1 MHSFHKA
8 VYKPDSMSTDE
19 FIIILG
25 DVAAAEKWRG
35 GDRYALLFPTSSLPL
50 PDPPSHDAQQFFHL
64 SCSSHRRHLDHPRTL
79 STLRSIR
86 DQFLTSARSFRS
98 AHSSIP
104 LVEVVDSFDVFHT
117 GQGSQGVLSR
127 ASKQELENIF
137 STTNE
142 DEIVQI
148 VLEKGRIVSSNT
160 PHQWAGTNDQRSGSY
175 QTAHGAN
182 AGKSGHGGR

>member
-19 FIIILG
+19 FIIIVG
-25 DVAAAEKWRG
+25 DLAGA
-35 GDRYALLFPTSSLPL
+35 
-50 PDPPSHDAQQFFHL
+50 
-64 SCSSHRRHLDHPRTL
+64 
-79 STLRSIR
+79 
-86 DQFLTSARSFRS
+86 
-98 AHSSIP
+98 SIP

>member
-1 MHSFHKA
+1 MHSFHKV
-8 VYKPDSMSTDE
+8 VYKPDSQSTDE
-19 FIIILG
+19 WIVIVG
-25 DVAAAEKWRG
+25 DLAAAEKWRG
-35 GDRYALLFPTSSLPL
+35 GDRYAFPSFPHLVM
-50 PDPPSHDAQQFFHL
+50 PPPPP
-64 SCSSHRRHLDHPRTL
+64 PRTSISHQTPGQF
-79 STLRSIR
+79 STPLLL
-86 DQFLTSARSFRS
+86 LTST
-98 AHSSIP
+98 SIP

-117 GQGSQGVLSR
+117 GQGSQGVLVR

-160 PHQWAGTNDQRSGSY
+160 PHQWAGTNDTRSGNY

-182 AGKSGHGGR
+182 AGKAGHGGR

>member
-1 MHSFHKA
+1 MHSFHKV
-8 VYKPDSMSTDE
+8 VYKPDSQSTDE
-19 FIIILG
+19 WIVVVG
-25 DVAAAEKWRG
+25 DLAAAEKWRG
-35 GDRYALLFPTSSLPL
+35 GDRYASFSSPPRHSPLPEPRPPTTPGNFSTSS
-50 PDPPSHDAQQFFHL
+50 PPRIHV
-64 SCSSHRRHLDHPRTL
+64 SCTTNEP
-79 STLRSIR
+79 IR
-86 DQFLTSARSFRS
+86 L
-98 AHSSIP
+98 
-104 LVEVVDSFDVFHT
+104 VDSFDVFHT

>member
-1 MHSFHKA
+1 MHSFHKV
-8 VYKPDSMSTDE
+8 VYKPDSQSTDE
-19 FIIILG
+19 WIVIVG
-25 DVAAAEKWRG
+25 DLA
-35 GDRYALLFPTSSLPL
+35 DR
-50 PDPPSHDAQQFFHL
+50 
-64 SCSSHRRHLDHPRTL
+64 
-79 STLRSIR
+79 
-86 DQFLTSARSFRS
+86 
-98 AHSSIP
+98 SIP

-117 GQGSQGVLSR
+117 GQGSQGVLVR

-160 PHQWAGTNDQRSGSY
+160 PHQWAGTNDTRSGNY

-182 AGKSGHGGR
+182 AGKAGHGGR

>member
-1 MHSFHKA
+1 MHSFHKV
-8 VYKPDSMSTDE
+8 VYKPDSQSTDE
-19 FIIILG
+19 WIVVVG
-25 DVAAAEKWRG
+25 DLA
-35 GDRYALLFPTSSLPL
+35 
-50 PDPPSHDAQQFFHL
+50 
-64 SCSSHRRHLDHPRTL
+64 
-79 STLRSIR
+79 
-86 DQFLTSARSFRS
+86 
-98 AHSSIP
+98 
-104 LVEVVDSFDVFHT
+104 VVDSFDVFHT